1 MVQEES
7 TRIHAAV
14 PRSIG
19 GVLDDA
25 IRLYRR
31 SFSGLWPL
39 TLAAAALI
47 AIPGVFL
54 GIQMA
59 HVRALGPQADLE
71 MMKLP
76 GYWLSYAVM
85 SLVYLVIHGALLSA
99 LNRFATRGE
108 LSIED
113 ALGVGVRRL
122 PSMVAVGFLLFL
134 CIMVGLFLLIVPGI
148 YVWGI
153 FQLAFVALIVE
164 HAGIT
169 ESFGVSRRLIKG
181 HWWRSVTIVT
191 VGIVIVSVFS
201 LLAGV
206 VNGVVVAV
214 FRVDPIAVFVVQP
227 VIGAVINVFM
237 LSLLPSVLLCM
248 YYDLKLR
255 NEGQDLAA
263 RVGALAAQ

>member
-59 HVRALGPQADLE
+59 HVRALGPQAALA

-134 CIMVGLFLLIVPGI
+134 CIMV
-148 YVWGI
+148 
-153 FQLAFVALIVE
+153 
-164 HAGIT
+164 
-169 ESFGVSRRLIKG
+169 GVSRRLIKG

>member
-1 MVQEES
+1 MIQEES

-39 TLAAAALI
+39 TLAASALI

-59 HVRALGPQADLE
+59 HARALGAQAAFA

-108 LSIED
+108 LSIKD
-113 ALGVGVRRL
+113 ALGVGVNRL

-134 CIMVGLFLLIVPGI
+134 CILVGFFLLIVPGI

-164 HAGIT
+164 HAGIAD
-169 ESFGVSRRLIKG
+169 SFGVSRRLIKG
-181 HWWRSVTIVT
+181 HWWRAVTIVT

-201 LLAGV
+201 LLAGL

-214 FRVDPIAVFVVQP
+214 FHVDPIAVFVVQP

-237 LSLLPSVLLCM
+237 LSLLPSILLCM

-255 NEGQDLAA
+255 NEGHDLAA